1 MCPKMD
7 SGFRR
12 NDGSGR
18 SDWIDVSDEVQAAL
32 DAGGPVLAFES
43 TIITHGMPYPQ
54 NLETALAAEQCCRDE
69 GAIPATIAI
78 LDGRIKV
85 GLTCSELEH
94 LAVTDESFI
103 KVSRRDLPF
112 VLAGG
117 HSGGT
122 TVASTM
128 IIAAMAGIRV
138 FATGG
143 IGGVH
148 RGAENSMDVSADL
161 EELARTDV
169 TVVCAGPKSILDIG
183 LTLEYLETKG
193 VAVVGYQTDELP
205 AFYTRSSGFEVDYRL
220 NSAEQIADVLHAKRS
235 LGLTGGMIIANPIPA
250 KSAMDKAS
258 IASFIKQATAE
269 ADNCGISGKQ
279 VTPYMLQR
287 IHELSG
293 GASLK
298 ANVQLLLN
306 NARLGAR
313 IAIACRRHQ

>member
-1 MCPKMD
+1 MSD
-7 SGFRR
+7 QSGFM
-12 NDGSGR
+12 D
-18 SDWIDVSDEVQAAL
+18 ISDEVRAAL

-54 NLETALAAEQCCRDE
+54 NLETAMAVEQVCRDE
-69 GAIPATIAI
+69 DATPATIAI
-78 LDGRIKV
+78 IDGRIKV
-85 GLTCSELEH
+85 GLTPGELKN
-94 LAVTDESFI
+94 LATGSSDLI

-112 VLAGG
+112 VVAGG
-117 HSGGT
+117 KSGGT
-122 TVASTM
+122 TVAATM

-183 LTLEYLETKG
+183 LTLEYLETQG

-205 AFYTRSSGFEVDYRL
+205 AFYTTSSGFDVDYRL
-220 NSAEQIADVLHAKRS
+220 DSAVQIADVLHARRS
-235 LGLTGGMIIANPIPA
+235 LGLSGGMVVVNPIPA
-250 KSAMDKAS
+250 EFAMDGAS
-258 IASFIKQATAE
+258 INGYIEQAISE
-269 ADNCGISGKQ
+269 AVDSAIGGKQ
-279 VTPYMLQR
+279 VTPYLLQR
-287 IHELSG
+287 IFEFSG

-298 ANVQLLLN
+298 ANVQLVLN
-306 NARLGAR
+306 NARVGAQ
-313 IAIACRRHQ
+313 IAKAETKAGL